1 MIIMMKIKSLEIIIL
16 TTKNGKVIMMIM
28 GNKNYIYYDS
38 IYFKNTFIF
47 IINFYFLNIYKK

>member
-28 GNKNYIYYDS
+28 GNKKYIYYDS
-38 IYFKNTFIF
+38 IYFNFTFIF
-47 IINFYFLNIYKK
+47 IINFYFLKLI